1 MGAELD
7 DLDEIATTFGRTVIT
22 RLKPGA
28 DLMQSIKDICARNEI
43 RAGVVLSITG
53 SLEQAVVQK
62 FAPGEHTVHSVTV
75 PGPIEVSGHGIL
87 GRVTA
92 PEQDKPFSFSGYR
105 DGDVYAHVHL
115 TMTSAT
121 ETICGHAMPGCLIRS
136 HHPVSHFSI
145 IIAELEGV
153 GLELAFD
160 PEVNAR
166 GNGWGVYHRLSWLPG
181 ELAGHG
187 DRAQAGGGAG

>member
-1 MGAELD
+1 MGDE
-7 DLDEIATTFGRTVIT
+7 LDEIVTTLGRAVIT

-62 FAPGEHTVHSVTV
+62 FAPGQHTVEAVTV

-87 GRVTA
+87 GRIDA
-92 PEQDKPFSFSGYR
+92 PEQDKPFSFSKYVH
-105 DGDVYAHVHL
+105 GDVYAHVHL

-136 HHPVSHFSI
+136 HHPISHFSI
-145 IIAELEGV
+145 VIAEVAHV
-153 GLELAFD
+153 GLGLAFD
-160 PEVNAR
+160 PEVNAH
-166 GNGWGVYHRLSWLPG
+166 GNGWGVFHRLSQLP
-181 ELAGHG
+181 
-187 DRAQAGGGAG
+187 

>member
-1 MGAELD
+1 MD
-7 DLDEIATTFGRTVIT
+7 DELDEIETTFGRTVIT

-28 DLMQSIKDICARNEI
+28 DLMASIKDICKRHEI
-43 RAGVVLSITG
+43 QAGVVLSITG

-62 FAPGEHTVHSVTV
+62 FAPGQHTVHSVTV

-87 GRVTA
+87 GRIDA
-92 PEQDKPFSFSGYR
+92 PDQEGPFSFSGYVH
-105 DGDVYAHVHL
+105 GDVYAHVHL

-145 IIAELEGV
+145 VIAELAQV
-153 GLELAFD
+153 GLGLAFD
-160 PEVNAR
+160 PEVNAG
-166 GNGWGVYHRLSWLPG
+166 GNGWGVFHRLTRLP
-181 ELAGHG
+181 ASP
-187 DRAQAGGGAG
+187 AA